1 VRRQGPGKGG
11 AVCEGGA
18 DTRRICQGGCVSTL
32 TLDGSMAGSRVIRFL
47 TQSLR
52 GRYLA
57 VAISLGLI
65 TLITAWSMGWYVS
78 RASRS
83 STAHIEQ
90 RYRILQESRGIRD
103 AVWQADFALQ
113 SYALSPDSDTRATVH
128 RGIAVAIQR
137 VERLRRQP
145 DLDDPR
151 VRQELRVLRSELQ
164 KFDSQAAALM
174 QTRVDVDELFPAIG
188 LARTSMLPKQIG
200 FYTAANLAM
209 REAAEEHGRDSA
221 DYRLF
226 EAARYT
232 WSQMIAAYRLYLINR
247 LASLGEVRLTNQA
260 EDVEQLYAVV
270 QDRLVALQRLKAR
283 GRLGLQG
290 SQSLEEMQDQ
300 AAEWQQDF
308 TTVVDI
314 ARSDR
319 WRTDIPLFRRSIEP
333 LLGSIWE
340 HLQVIDEHLMGA
352 AAADVSRLAEVA
364 ASISHA
370 LWVLSGVAMLVIVFG
385 FRHFERR
392 VLRPMTQVARAL
404 KNEAMGR
411 SDFDLPTL
419 PAVKTWETQNLID
432 AFSEMRRQVHS
443 RQRELEHQALHD
455 ALTNLPNRTLLQD
468 RLQQSVVVAQREGTS
483 TALLIM
489 DLDRFK
495 EINDTLGHHVG
506 DLVLQQVGARLTE
519 LLRESDTVARLGGD
533 EFAILLPGGGEEGA
547 ERIARKTLN
556 ALERVLRVAHH
567 NLYVGGSIGIALSP
581 EHGTDVQTLM
591 QRADV
596 AMYVA
601 KRKNVGYS
609 VYSSAQDQYSVGRL
623 ALVSELRSAIN
634 TDQLELHYQPK
645 LDVKTGRM
653 VGVEALLRWDHPV
666 RGNITPEEII
676 PVAEQTG
683 LIKLLTLW
691 VLERAIRQTAEW
703 RRRGLDIHV
712 AVNLSVWNLHDPDL
726 ERQIAHSLDQWEL
739 PPERLVLEITESAT
753 MADPH
758 HALETLLR
766 LDAMGMRLSIDDFGT
781 GFSSLAYLKKF
792 PVDELK
798 IDKSFV
804 IDTFVDE
811 NDAVIVRSTID
822 LAHNLGLEVVAEGV
836 EEKDVFDMLYVLGC
850 DIAQGHYFSRPLA
863 PAELFE
869 WAARLGVTGVE
880 AY

>member
-1 VRRQGPGKGG
+1 
-11 AVCEGGA
+11 
-18 DTRRICQGGCVSTL
+18 
-32 TLDGSMAGSRVIRFL
+32 MAGSRVIRFL

-57 VAISLGLI
+57 VAILLGLI

-78 RASRS
+78 RATRS
-83 STAHIEQ
+83 STAHIKQ
-90 RYRILQESRGIRD
+90 RYRVLQENRGIRD

-113 SYALSPDSDTRATVH
+113 SYALAPDSDTRATVH
-128 RGIAVAIQR
+128 RGIAVAIRR

-145 DLDDPR
+145 DLNDPR
-151 VRQELRVLRSELQ
+151 VRRELRALKSELQ
-164 KFDSQAAALM
+164 RFDSEAAALM
-174 QTRVDVDELFPAIG
+174 QTRLDVNKLIPAMG
-188 LARTSMLPKQIG
+188 LARSSMLPNQLG
-200 FYTAANLAM
+200 FSTAVTLAM
-209 REAAEEHGRDSA
+209 HEAADEHGRDSP

-226 EAARYT
+226 DAARYT
-232 WSQMIAAYRLYLINR
+232 WLQMIAAYRLYLINR
-247 LASLGEVRLTNQA
+247 VASLGAVKLTSQA
-260 EDVEQLYAVV
+260 GDVEQLYSVV
-270 QDRLVALQRLKAR
+270 QARLAELQRVEAR
-283 GRLGLQG
+283 GQLGFQG
-290 SQSLEEMQDQ
+290 SQSLADMKKQ
-300 AAEWQQDF
+300 AANWHRDF
-308 TTVVDI
+308 TTVLRI
-314 ARSDR
+314 ERSDR

-340 HLQVIDEHLMGA
+340 HLQVVDEHLNHA
-352 AAADVSRLAEVA
+352 AAGDVSRLAGVA
-364 ASISHA
+364 ASISRA
-370 LWVLSGVAMLVIVFG
+370 LWLLSAVAMLVILFG
-385 FRHFERR
+385 YRHFERR
-392 VLRPMTQVARAL
+392 VLRPMTRVARAL
-404 KNEAMGR
+404 KNEALGR
-411 SDFDLPTL
+411 TDFELPAL
-419 PAVKTWETQNLID
+419 PAVNTWETQNLID

-468 RLQQSVVVAQREGTS
+468 RLQQSVAVAQREGSS

-506 DLVLQQVGARLTE
+506 DLVLRQVGARLAE

-533 EFAILLPGGGEEGA
+533 EFAILLPAGGEEGA

-556 ALERVLRVAHH
+556 ALERVFRVAHH
-567 NLYVGGSIGIALSP
+567 SLYIGGSIGIALSP

-601 KRKNVGYS
+601 KRRNVGYS

-645 LDVKTGRM
+645 LNVRTGRM

-666 RGNITPEEII
+666 RGNIPPEEII

-691 VLERAIRQTAEW
+691 VLERAIRQSAEW
-703 RRRGLDIHV
+703 RRQGLDVHV
-712 AVNLSVWNLHDPDL
+712 AVNLSVWNLNDPDL

-753 MADPH
+753 MADPN
-758 HALETLLR
+758 HALETLMR

-836 EEKDVFDMLYVLGC
+836 EEKDVFDMLYILGC
-850 DIAQGHYFSRPLA
+850 DTAQGHYFSRPLA
-863 PAELFE
+863 PADLIE
-869 WAARLGVTGVE
+869 WAGRLGVADVGTC
-880 AY
+880 